1 MRDWRLP
8 DLASVE
14 FFLETWSWAVF
25 FFLGLGHGLGVVVE
39 PTAFHMQYAQV
50 GDAIRLRWS
59 VTDERNYTRVVN
71 SFLCWLL
78 EL

>member
-14 FFLETWSWAVF
+14 FLETWSWAVYF
-25 FFLGLGHGLGVVVE
+25 SWVLGFAPGVVVE

-50 GDAIRLRWS
+50 GDAIRLRLS
-59 VTDERNYTRVVN
+59 VRH
-71 SFLCWLL
+71 
-78 EL
+78 